1 MDGQK
6 LMNKLNYLGMDN
18 KIRLLALKDKLATA
32 NDLAVMNELEVCNLI
47 VTKYT
52 LVYAEDEEIGLVE
65 TEKLDEY
72 KTLVKVIS
80 R

>member
-1 MDGQK
+1 
-6 LMNKLNYLGMDN
+6 MNKLNYLGMDN